1 MSSHADTCQVH
12 NANPPWACTCGE
24 DLRQCRAENQQLR
37 DALERRDSI
46 LSDWFAHYP
55 EAVFLPLSPEQIAKA
70 VDAITETGI
79 TSDALHAAWA
89 RHLLSTIMAKI
100 KESDAA
106 LAAVRVEEA

>member
-1 MSSHADTCQVH
+1 MSGKFVEIALQRAQQTEYLKRRLVD
-12 NANPPWACTCGE
+12 AE
-24 DLRQCRAENQQLR
+24 AENQQLR

-106 LAAVRVEEA
+106 LAAVRVEER

>member
-1 MSSHADTCQVH
+1 VSSYKSHADAVRH
-12 NANPPWACTCGE
+12 SDFYIE
-24 DLRQCRAENQQLR
+24 RLEAENQQLR

-106 LAAVRVEEA
+106 LAAVRVEERP